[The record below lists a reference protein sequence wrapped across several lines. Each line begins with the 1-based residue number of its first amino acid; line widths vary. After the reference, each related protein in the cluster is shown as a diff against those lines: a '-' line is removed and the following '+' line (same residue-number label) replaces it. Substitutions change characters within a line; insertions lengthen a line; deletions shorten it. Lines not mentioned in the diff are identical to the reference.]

1 MNLDNTLWMGGILP
15 GMTESQIM
23 DSFKFFNVFP
33 INIKFIRDKKKN
45 KNKSFCF
52 VTFKSFEDANNV
64 LHHLN
69 GKKIPNT
76 EIIFRL
82 NWADYQGSNKTVY
95 VGGLHPNVTKDD
107 LISFFRLQY
116 KSVYNARIILD
127 ENGMS
132 RGFGF
137 VVFKSEED
145 YYKCLKEMNGVYFYG
160 NFIKVNEQIKKEDE
174 NTNKKMKGN
183 IMNNL
188 RNVNNNIYIKNN
200 NMININNITNI
211 NDIMIQNNIIN
222 NTNNINYYNQNE
234 CVINDNDNFRNI
246 NNNKMM
252 EYNPIDNI
260 QIQNLYSNNNI
271 MNFRNSC
278 DTNFNNGK
286 KNINSFDF
294 KRIQDKII
302 NKNNSSYIFYDM
314 KNNKQNTTAKNIE
327 NVSLINETKNNK
339 NNIIQPKIQNNLI
352 NKESD
357 KKTIL
362 KKENKERRK
371 IKLEVL
377 EKIDEVTLYRKIHE
391 SILRTFSYT
400 KMLLSKNGINFK
412 CKFIYNNIY

>member
-64 LHHLN
+64 LHYLN

-286 KNINSFDF
+286 KNINNFDF

-302 NKNNSSYIFYDM
+302 NKNNSSYIFYDI

-339 NNIIQPKIQNNLI
+339 NNIIQPNIQNNLI

>member
-52 VTFKSFEDANNV
+52 VTFKSFEDANYV
-64 LHHLN
+64 LHYLN

-271 MNFRNSC
+271 MDFRNSC

-286 KNINSFDF
+286 KNINNFDF
-294 KRIQDKII
+294 KRIQDNII
-302 NKNNSSYIFYDM
+302 NKNNSSYFFYDI

>member
-64 LHHLN
+64 LHYLN

-95 VGGLHPNVTKDD
+95 VGGLHPNVTKDE
-107 LISFFRLQY
+107 LISFFRLHY

-286 KNINSFDF
+286 KNINNFDF

-302 NKNNSSYIFYDM
+302 NKNNSSYFFYDI

-352 NKESD
+352 IKESD

>member
-23 DSFKFFNVFP
+23 DSFKFFNAFP

-64 LHHLN
+64 LHYLN

-95 VGGLHPNVTKDD
+95 VGGLHPKVTKDE

-286 KNINSFDF
+286 KNINNFDF
-294 KRIQDKII
+294 KIIQDKII

-339 NNIIQPKIQNNLI
+339 NNIIQPNIQNNLI

>member
-23 DSFKFFNVFP
+23 DSFKFFNAFP

-64 LHHLN
+64 LHYLN

-246 NNNKMM
+246 NSNKMM

-271 MNFRNSC
+271 MDFRNSC

-286 KNINSFDF
+286 KNINNFDF

>member
-64 LHHLN
+64 LHYLN

-145 YYKCLKEMNGVYFYG
+145 YYRCLKEMNGVYFYG

-246 NNNKMM
+246 NNNKMV

-271 MNFRNSC
+271 MDFRNSC

-294 KRIQDKII
+294 KIIQDKII

-339 NNIIQPKIQNNLI
+339 NNIIQPNIQNNLI

>member
-64 LHHLN
+64 LHYLN

-95 VGGLHPNVTKDD
+95 VGGLHPKVTKDE

-211 NDIMIQNNIIN
+211 NDIMIQYNIIN

-286 KNINSFDF
+286 KNINNFDF

-339 NNIIQPKIQNNLI
+339 NNIIQPNI
-352 NKESD
+352 
-357 KKTIL
+357 
-362 KKENKERRK
+362 
-371 IKLEVL
+371 EVL

>member
-64 LHHLN
+64 LHYLN

-286 KNINSFDF
+286 KNINNFDF

-302 NKNNSSYIFYDM
+302 NKNNSSYFFYDI